1 VKDLDRQVFPAL
13 PKYFLVLLAQ
23 HLACSVVWVNDVVA
37 DLELDV
43 WRRFYRLEILEVLFD

>member
-1 VKDLDRQVFPAL
+1 
-13 PKYFLVLLAQ
+13 
-23 HLACSVVWVNDVVA
+23 VVWVNDVVA